1 MADKMKEYNRG
12 RLDGLALAYRVAK
25 QNGLSGLLD
34 EIRFRGATKI
44 NTALVMKE
52 LEDASEAMRGFI
64 NETHILI
71 WLSVLHDEFG
81 FGKKRLNRAM
91 DKFEAI
97 YTTINMDGYAGYRD
111 YIEDM
116 SERMDR
122 TLTSRFLS
130 KDDHWEKDPEK

>member
-25 QNGLSGLLD
+25 ENGLSGLLD
-34 EIRFRGATKI
+34 EIRFRGTTKI

-52 LEDASEAMRGFI
+52 LEDASETMRGFI
-64 NETHILI
+64 NEGHILI

-81 FGKKRLNRAM
+81 FGKKRLNQAM
-91 DKFEAI
+91 DKFEQI
-97 YTTINMDGYAGYRD
+97 YTAINTGYVGYMD

-130 KDDHWEKDPEK
+130 KDDHWEKNPEK